1 MYKNPLVAFLLGF
14 IPGAGHLYLGRKVR
28 ALVYP
33 LLFFGSLAL
42 GAFAS
47 IMSHDGDP
55 FVVMG
60 IAAAIIWGVN
70 MLDIVISAI
79 AYGRRPAMDMTAAV
93 PYPDGSVP
101 MPPYPHSQPPQ
112 VRDSDERFRTILL
125 SFIPG
130 LGHFQLGLMNRG
142 LTLLIGFFGS
152 MTMILF
158 VSFLANQ
165 DGFLVFFGALPI
177 IWLYGMF
184 DAIRMVTRKQQG
196 ETLIDRTILEDI
208 DEHRESGRRSK
219 VIATL
224 LAIFP
229 GAGHMYLGLQKRGL
243 QLMAAFLFS
252 IYILDVLRLSLFL
265 FFVPILW
272 FYSFFD
278 ALQQVTRY
286 SEGKEEMKDVPIVD
300 WLVNQ
305 QKWIGVGLLLLGGFY
320 LVDQFVLEMLD
331 RMFPDRNI
339 GYWLRSY
346 LQTFIV
352 SAMLIGG
359 GLKLAF
365 GKKIR
370 KEE

>member
-1 MYKNPLVAFLLGF
+1 
-14 IPGAGHLYLGRKVR
+14 
-28 ALVYP
+28 
-33 LLFFGSLAL
+33 
-42 GAFAS
+42 
-47 IMSHDGDP
+47 
-55 FVVMG
+55 MG
-60 IAAAIIWGVN
+60 IAAAIVWGVN
-70 MLDIVISAI
+70 MLDILISAI
-79 AYGRRPAMDMTAAV
+79 TYGRKPADMSSTV
-93 PYPDGSVP
+93 PYPDGSMP
-101 MPPYPHSQPPQ
+101 MPPYPHSQPQPPQ
-112 VRDSDERFRTILL
+112 ARDSDERFRTILL

-184 DAIRMVTRKQQG
+184 DAIRLVNRKQQG
-196 ETLIDRTILEDI
+196 ETLNDRTILEDI

-286 SEGKEEMKDVPIVD
+286 SDGKEEMKDVPIVD

-331 RMFPDRNI
+331 RMFPERNM

-352 SAMLIGG
+352 SALLIGG

-365 GKKIR
+365 GKKNR